1 MKTSLGY
8 PDFAASVRVA
18 RRRRDPRPLRCRRL
32 RSSPPRSSPVWPT
45 LADAVH
51 VDEAIL
57 GYVSH
62 LAEATRRTPH
72 CVWACRCVAALAFV
86 RCAKT
91 WAASQGRL
99 AVVPDDIKTLA
110 HPVLCH
116 RLLLEA
122 EAQFSGTTIDGVI
135 DEILAAVA
143 PPELRRSA

>member
-1 MKTSLGY
+1 MRG
-8 PDFAASVRVA
+8 
-18 RRRRDPRPLRCRRL
+18 
-32 RSSPPRSSPVWPT
+32 
-45 LADAVH
+45 
-51 VDEAIL
+51 
-57 GYVSH
+57 
-62 LAEATRRTPH
+62 
-72 CVWACRCVAALAFV
+72 ALAYV